1 METETG
7 TVVETGRFVCGNPHM
22 FFLLSQHWS
31 CIMSQTVRA
40 GTKANPRRPK
50 TNTAAP
56 EDYGERYTSVGYFKQ
71 GTAVIL
77 TTHH

>member
-7 TVVETGRFVCGNPHM
+7 TVVETGRGV
-22 FFLLSQHWS
+22 FLLSQHWC

-40 GTKANPRRPK
+40 GAKANPRRPK

-71 GTAVIL
+71 GAAVIL
-77 TTHH
+77 TTHY